1 MPQGLA
7 DLLLRGRLRAVLA
20 RLRGEASACQ
30 EPAWQCRQLCT
41 TALVMFRM
49 FHTPAKLRAANSLKA
64 MAPYADALE
73 DRQATS

>member
-30 EPAWQCRQLCT
+30 EPAWQRVQLCKIVL
-41 TALVMFRM
+41 ACCKLLLG
-49 FHTPAKLRAANSLKA
+49 LRAAYFFKA
-64 MAPYADALE
+64 VAADANVLDCE
-73 DRQATS
+73 QGTS